1 MKTTDNSVEESRK
14 KLPIYLLIP
23 IALVQS
29 QMYWLCSV
37 LCCAFKESKIH
48 HEQKPTIT
56 TRNRIRAQSDPQ
68 TTKSIKITLPSPPP
82 LQRRLSEPTDCKRES
97 IPCIRDRPSVQ
108 DELTGTTCPPIW
120 WQKTKFKLRQSP
132 AHSKATKA
140 VSIEKTELLPMPRT
154 ITNDSYSSAES
165 KHSKR
170 RNIFKLFHRK

>member
-1 MKTTDNSVEESRK
+1 MKTTDNSVEELNK

-48 HEQKPTIT
+48 HEQKPTT
-56 TRNRIRAQSDPQ
+56 TTTKNRIRAQSDPQ
-68 TTKSIKITLPSPPP
+68 TTKSINTTPPP
-82 LQRRLSEPTDCKRES
+82 LPPRRLSETTDCSRES

-132 AHSKATKA
+132 AHLKATKVA
-140 VSIEKTELLPMPRT
+140 SIEKTEMLPMPRI
-154 ITNDSYSSAES
+154 ITNDSYSSTES
-165 KHSKR
+165 KHPKR